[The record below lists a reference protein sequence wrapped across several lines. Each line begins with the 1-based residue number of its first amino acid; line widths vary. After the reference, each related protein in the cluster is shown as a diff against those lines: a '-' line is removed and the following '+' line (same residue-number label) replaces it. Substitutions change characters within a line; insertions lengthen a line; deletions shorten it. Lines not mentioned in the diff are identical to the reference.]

1 VTDGIGGR
9 LSDSAVAYTVWMCL
23 IWGATWIA
31 AKAGVSAVPPV
42 LFAATRFIAAGLLL
56 FGWLIARREPLGL
69 ARADW
74 GKVLG
79 VSLLMVSLCYSL
91 LFWGMGFVNSGT
103 AALVDL
109 SLTPVFLLVF
119 AMAHGEERFSRERA
133 LAIALGVAGLAV
145 LFGPKALAGSHSRAM
160 ELVGGGAIVVSA
172 AIYSWGSV
180 LARPLLRAYPSTL
193 MAALTTLVGGI
204 VLLVGSVAFEPGARA
219 ALSGHWGLGAWI
231 GWAFLVLFG
240 SLVGY
245 VVYMRLLH
253 SWGASRA
260 GAYAF
265 VSPAVAVPLG
275 MVWYGETV
283 GPADLIAMAM
293 MLTAAWLAVRD
304 KTESRVVA

>member
-1 VTDGIGGR
+1 MGR
-9 LSDSAVAYTVWMCL
+9 HKELILFGLMCL

-31 AKAGVSAVPPV
+31 AKEGVTAVPV
-42 LFAATRFIAAGLLL
+42 GLFAATRFTAAGLLL
-56 FGWLIARREPLGL
+56 SGWLLVRREKIAV

-74 GKVLG
+74 PRLIG
-79 VSLLMVSLCYSL
+79 VTLMMVCACYAL
-91 LFWGMGFVNSGT
+91 LFWGMKYVNSGT
-103 AALVDL
+103 SALVDL
-109 SLTPVFLLVF
+109 SLTPVFLLGFSVL
-119 AMAHGEERFSRERA
+119 HGEERFDRRRA

-145 LFGPKALAGSHSRAM
+145 LFGPKALAGSSRHAM
-160 ELVGGGAIVVSA
+160 ELVGGAAIVVSA

-204 VLLVGSVAFEPGARA
+204 VLLIGSVAFEPGARA
-219 ALSGHWGLGAWI
+219 ALNGHWGLGAWL

-265 VSPAVAVPLG
+265 VSPVVAVPLG
-275 MVWYGETV
+275 MVWYGEKV
-283 GPADLIAMAM
+283 GPADLVAMVM
-293 MLTAAWLAVRD
+293 MLTAAGLAIQSTAP
-304 KTESRVVA
+304 KPAEPIAEGPA

>member
-1 VTDGIGGR
+1 MGR
-9 LSDSAVAYTVWMCL
+9 HKDLILFGLMCL

-31 AKAGVSAVPPV
+31 AKEGVTSVPPA

-56 FGWLIARREPLGL
+56 FGWLIARREPLRL

-74 GKVLG
+74 AKLLG

-109 SLTPVFLLVF
+109 SLTPVFLLLF
-119 AMAHGEERFSRERA
+119 AIMHGEETFSRKRA

-145 LFGPKALAGSHSRAM
+145 LFGPKAMAGSGRHVM
-160 ELVGGGAIVVSA
+160 ELVGGAAIVISA

-204 VLLVGSVAFEPGARA
+204 VLLIGSVAFEPGARA
-219 ALSGHWGLGAWI
+219 ALNGHWGLGAWL

-253 SWGASRA
+253 SWGASLA

-265 VSPAVAVPLG
+265 VSPVVAVPLG
-275 MVWYGETV
+275 MAWYGERV

-304 KTESRVVA
+304 KAEAPTPAS